1 MRCQT
6 GPVSTA
12 LVLGAGG
19 TVGMAYHAGVLRAL
33 EEVGG
38 YRPDDADLIVGTSA
52 GSMVGAIVRS
62 GLSTEELWLAA
73 LGEHDEY
80 EIEKPGESPWA
91 AAWESPTDALR
102 RLIGSLYVL
111 QRSAMRVPVPPLPAT
126 LRRLFPGGFF
136 TIADAEETL
145 SQFMGTE
152 WPAKPLW
159 LVTVDVRTGR
169 RVVLGRRNPVRTD
182 LQTAVKASCAIP
194 AFFQPMRVGRRT
206 LVDGG
211 IHSTTNLDLTTKI
224 APEVIIG
231 AVPMAFDPTSPPR
244 GLDLAVRSFAQRKL
258 VREVAQARGA
268 GARVLLLRPTR
279 DDLAA
284 MGGNMMRRDGND
296 VVCRIAY
303 ESAARQLESDR
314 GRDVLAQARELV
326 SS

>member
-1 MRCQT
+1 MT
-6 GPVSTA
+6 TA

-38 YRPDDADLIVGTSA
+38 YRPNDADLVVGTSA
-52 GSMVGAIVRS
+52 GSMVGAIIRS
-62 GLSTEELWLAA
+62 GLSTEDLWLAA
-73 LGEHDEY
+73 IGMHADY
-80 EIEKPGESPWA
+80 DIERSGESPWA
-91 AAWESPTDALR
+91 ATWQSPTDVAR

-111 QRSAMRVPVPPLPAT
+111 QRSMMRIPVPPLPAA
-126 LRRLFPGGFF
+126 LRRWFPGGFF

-145 SQFMGTE
+145 SQFMGTD
-152 WPAKPLW
+152 WPAEPLW

-194 AFFQPMRVGRRT
+194 AFFQPVRVGRRT

-211 IHSTTNLDLTTKI
+211 VHSTTNLDLTTKI
-224 APEVIIG
+224 SPEVIIG
-231 AVPMAFDPTSPPR
+231 VVPMAFDPSHPPA
-244 GLDLAVRSFAQRKL
+244 GLDLAVRGFAQRRL

-268 GARVLLLRPTR
+268 GARVLLIRPTG

-284 MGGNMMRRDGND
+284 MGGNMMRREGND
-296 VVCRIAY
+296 LVSRIAY
-303 ESAARQLESDR
+303 ESAARQLETDR
-314 GRDVLAQARELV
+314 AREILARARDLAPA
-326 SS
+326 

>member
-1 MRCQT
+1 
-6 GPVSTA
+6 
-12 LVLGAGG
+12 
-19 TVGMAYHAGVLRAL
+19 MAYHAGVLRAL
-33 EEVGG
+33 EEVGD
-38 YRPDDADLIVGTSA
+38 YRPDDADLVVGTSA
-52 GSMVGAIVRS
+52 GSMVEAIIRS
-62 GLSTEELWLAA
+62 GLTTEDLWLAA
-73 LGEHDEY
+73 IGEHEAL
-80 EIEKPGESPWA
+80 EFETSSESPWA
-91 AAWESPTDALR
+91 ATWESPTDVIR

-111 QRSAMRVPVPPLPAT
+111 QRSAMRIPVPPLPAS

-136 TIADAEETL
+136 TIADAEDTL
-145 SQFMGTE
+145 SKFMGTD
-152 WPAKPLW
+152 WPDKPLW

-224 APEVIIG
+224 RPDVIVG
-231 AVPMAFDPTSPPR
+231 VVPMAFDPSHPPT
-244 GLDLAVRSFAQRKL
+244 GFDLAIRGFAQRRL

-279 DDLAA
+279 DDLDA

-296 VVCRIAY
+296 IVCRIAY
-303 ESAARQLESDR
+303 ESAARQLDTDR
-314 GRDVLAQARELV
+314 AREILAHAR
-326 SS
+326 SMAPA

>member
-1 MRCQT
+1 MT
-6 GPVSTA
+6 TA

-52 GSMVGAIVRS
+52 GSMVGAIIRS
-62 GLSTEELWLAA
+62 GLSTEDLWLAS
-73 LGEHDEY
+73 LGEHEDLA
-80 EIEKPGESPWA
+80 IEKQGESPWA
-91 AAWESPTDALR
+91 AAWESPTDVIR
-102 RLIGSLYVL
+102 RLVGSLYVL
-111 QRSAMRVPVPPLPAT
+111 QRSAMRIPVPPLPAS

-182 LQTAVKASCAIP
+182 LLTAVKASCAIP

-211 IHSTTNLDLTTKI
+211 IHSTTNLDLATKVSPDVVI
-224 APEVIIG
+224 AV
-231 AVPMAFDPTSPPR
+231 VPMAFDPSSPPR
-244 GLDLAVRSFAQRKL
+244 GLDLAIRTFAQRRL

-279 DDLAA
+279 EDLAA
-284 MGGNMMRRDGND
+284 MGGNMMRREGND
-296 VVCRIAY
+296 VVSRIAH
-303 ESAARQLESDR
+303 ESAARQLESSR
-314 GRDVLAQARELV
+314 GRDVVAEARALV
-326 SS
+326 TS